1 MYNHAIGVHAHMPL
15 AATVWEKVRERRYTQ
30 SGCDSKIKHPTT
42 RRRPT
47 TEHTSDL
54 SPPKTHR
61 TQHSIDKAT
70 YLGSWRTPRCTRC
83 S

>member
-42 RRRPT
+42 RRRT
-47 TEHTSDL
+47 TT
-54 SPPKTHR
+54 
-61 TQHSIDKAT
+61 
-70 YLGSWRTPRCTRC
+70 
-83 S
+83 